1 MNNRRLFLEYLA
13 QTSPFP
19 LQIEIEKAQGCI
31 LYGSNGEEYLDLISG
46 ISVSNV
52 GHCHPKVVKAVQDQA
67 AKYMH
72 LMVYGEIVQGPQVKL
87 AEKIAQ
93 LLPLNLRNI
102 YFVNSGSEAI
112 EGALKLSKRYS
123 GRSEIISFEN
133 AYHGS
138 TTGALSIIG
147 SEKFKNGFRPL
158 APMTRQI
165 RFNNISDLQLIT
177 TATAAVFIEPI
188 QGEAGVILPENN
200 YLQQLRDRCN
210 ECGTLLVFD
219 EVQSGFGR
227 SGKMFAFE
235 HYGVLPDILVC
246 AKGMGGGMPIG
257 AFISS
262 KEIMSC
268 LMESPILGH
277 ITTFGGHPVS
287 CAASLACI
295 EVIEEERLLEDISDK
310 EQLFRKLLKHP
321 KIIAVRGK
329 GLLLAVEFA
338 TREFNFSVNHQC
350 LQLGVFVD
358 WFLFN
363 DHSLRIAPPLTISAS
378 EIQSACEKIL
388 QAIENAKAP
397 AL

>member
-277 ITTFGGHPVS
+277 ITTFG
-287 CAASLACI
+287 
-295 EVIEEERLLEDISDK
+295 
-310 EQLFRKLLKHP
+310 
-321 KIIAVRGK
+321 
-329 GLLLAVEFA
+329 
-338 TREFNFSVNHQC
+338 
-350 LQLGVFVD
+350 
-358 WFLFN
+358 
-363 DHSLRIAPPLTISAS
+363 
-378 EIQSACEKIL
+378 
-388 QAIENAKAP
+388 
-397 AL
+397 

>member
-31 LYGSNGEEYLDLISG
+31 LYGAEGKEYIDLISG

-72 LMVYGEIVQGPQVKL
+72 LMVYGEIIQGPQVKL
-87 AEKIAQ
+87 AEKISA
-93 LLPLNLRNI
+93 LLPPSLNNI

-112 EGALKLSKRYS
+112 EGALKLSKRYTR
-123 GRSEIISFEN
+123 RSEIISFNN

-147 SEKFKNGFRPL
+147 SEKYKNAFRPL
-158 APMTRQI
+158 TPMTTSI
-165 RFNNISDLQLIT
+165 RFNNTDDFKYIT
-177 TATAAVFIEPI
+177 NKTAAVFIEPI
-188 QGEAGVILPENN
+188 QGEAGIILPEKN
-200 YLQQLRDRCN
+200 YLKKLREKCT
-210 ECGTLLVFD
+210 ETGTLLVFD

-227 SGKMFAFE
+227 TGKMFAFE
-235 HYGVLPDILVC
+235 HYDVVPDILIC

-262 KEIMSC
+262 KEIMST

-295 EVIEEERLLEDISDK
+295 EVIEEERLLKDISDK
-310 EQLFRKLLKHP
+310 EALFRKLLVHP
-321 KIIAVRGK
+321 KIKSIRGK
-329 GLLLAVEFA
+329 GLFLAVEFA
-338 TREFNFSVNHQC
+338 SRDINFAVNHQC
-350 LQLGVFVD
+350 LENGVFVD

-363 DHSLRIAPPLTISAS
+363 DKSLRIAPPLTITAA
-378 EIQSACEKIL
+378 EIEAACEKIL
-388 QAIENAKAP
+388 MAIEK
-397 AL
+397 

>member
-19 LQIEIEKAQGCI
+19 LQIEIERAQGCI
-31 LYGSNGEEYLDLISG
+31 LYGPHGEEYIDLISG

-93 LLPLNLRNI
+93 LLPPSLRNI

-138 TTGALSIIG
+138 TSGALSIIG

-158 APMTRQI
+158 APMTKQI
-165 RFNNISDLQLIT
+165 RFNNVSDLELIT
-177 TATAAVFIEPI
+177 TATAAVFVEPI
-188 QGEAGVILPENN
+188 QGEAGVILPESN
-200 YLQQLRDRCN
+200 YLQLLRQRCN

-310 EQLFRKLLKHP
+310 EQLFRKLLQHP

-338 TREFNFSVNHQC
+338 TREFNFSVNHHC

-363 DHSLRIAPPLTISAS
+363 DQSLRIAPPLTITAS
-378 EIQSACEKIL
+378 EIQRACGKII
-388 QAIENAKAP
+388 QAIENAKVP
-397 AL
+397 A

>member
-31 LYGSNGEEYLDLISG
+31 LYGAEGKEYIDLISG

-52 GHCHPKVVKAVQDQA
+52 GHCHPKVVKAVQNQA

-72 LMVYGEIVQGPQVKL
+72 LMVYGEIIQGPQVKL
-87 AEKIAQ
+87 AEKIAH
-93 LLPLNLRNI
+93 LLPPSLRNI

-112 EGALKLSKRYS
+112 EGALKLCKRHTR
-123 GRSEIISFEN
+123 RSEIISFNN

-147 SEKFKNGFRPL
+147 SEKYKNAFRPL
-158 APMTRQI
+158 TPMTSTI
-165 RFNNISDLQLIT
+165 RFNNSEDLQFIT
-177 TATAAVFIEPI
+177 DKTAAVFIEPI
-188 QGEAGVILPENN
+188 QGEAGIILPENN
-200 YLQQLRDRCN
+200 YLKKLRQKCN
-210 ECGTLLVFD
+210 ETGALLVFD

-235 HYGVLPDILVC
+235 HYDVVPDLLIC

-262 KEIMSC
+262 KEIMNS
-268 LMESPILGH
+268 LTENPMLGH

-295 EVIEEERLLEDISDK
+295 EVIEEEKLLQDIADK
-310 EQLFRKLLKHP
+310 EALFRKLLVHP
-321 KIIAVRGK
+321 KIKAIRGK
-329 GLLLAVEFA
+329 GLFLALQFESRELNFA
-338 TREFNFSVNHQC
+338 INYKC
-350 LQLGVFVD
+350 LEKGVFVD

-363 DHSLRIAPPLTISAS
+363 DNSMRIAPPLTITAS
-378 EIQSACEKIL
+378 EITSACSKIL
-388 QAIENAKAP
+388 QAIDELLTA
-397 AL
+397 

>member
-1 MNNRRLFLEYLA
+1 MNNRRLFLEYVA

-19 LQIEIEKAQGCI
+19 LQIEIEKAQGSI
-31 LYGSNGEEYLDLISG
+31 LYTPEGKEYIDLISG

-52 GHCHPKVVKAVQDQA
+52 GHCHPRVVKAVQEQA

-72 LMVYGEIVQGPQVKL
+72 LMVYGEIIQGPQVKL
-87 AEKIAQ
+87 AEKIAS
-93 LLPLNLRNI
+93 LLPSSLHNI

-112 EGALKLSKRYS
+112 EGAMKLCKRYTK
-123 GRSEIISFEN
+123 RTEIISFIN

-147 SEKFKNGFRPL
+147 SEKYKNAFRPL
-158 APMTRQI
+158 MPMTRAI
-165 RFNNISDLQLIT
+165 RFNNEEDLKCIT
-177 TATAAVFIEPI
+177 TKTAAVFIEPI
-188 QGEAGVILPENN
+188 QGEAGIILPENN
-200 YLQQLRDRCN
+200 FLKKLRAKCD
-210 ECGTLLVFD
+210 ETGTLLVFD

-227 SGKMFAFE
+227 TGKMFAFE
-235 HYGVLPDILVC
+235 HYGVVPDLLIC

-268 LMESPILGH
+268 LTESPILGH

-295 EVIEEERLLEDISDK
+295 EVIEEERLLEDISTK
-310 EQLFRKLLKHP
+310 EALFRRLLVHH
-321 KIIAVRGK
+321 KIKSIRGK
-329 GLLLAVEFA
+329 GLFLAVEFES
-338 TREFNFSVNHQC
+338 REVNFDINFKC
-350 LQLGVFVD
+350 LENGVFVD

-363 DHSLRIAPPLTISAS
+363 DKSLRIAPPLTISAA
-378 EIQSACEKIL
+378 EIEMACNIIL
-388 QAIENAKAP
+388 QVLEM
-397 AL
+397 

>member
-1 MNNRRLFLEYLA
+1 MNNRQLFLQYQA

-19 LQIEIEKAQGCI
+19 LQIEIEKAQGSI
-31 LYGSNGEEYLDLISG
+31 LYSPDGKEYIDLISG

-52 GHCHPKVVKAVQDQA
+52 GHCHPRVVEAVKKQA
-67 AKYMH
+67 EKFMH
-72 LMVYGEIVQGPQVKL
+72 LMVYGELVQSPQTKL

-93 LLPLNLRNI
+93 LLPSSLNNI

-112 EGALKLSKRYS
+112 EGALKLSRRYTQ
-123 GRSEIISFEN
+123 RSEIISCKN

-147 SEKFKNGFRPL
+147 SEKYKNAFRPL
-158 APMTRQI
+158 TPMTRTI
-165 RFNNISDLQLIT
+165 TFNNLEDLEQISTQ
-177 TATAAVFIEPI
+177 TAAVFIEPI
-188 QGEAGVILPENN
+188 QGEAGIILPEKN
-200 YLQQLRDRCN
+200 YLNALRKKCD
-210 ECGTLLVFD
+210 ETGTLLVFD

-235 HYGVLPDILVC
+235 HYNVVPDILVC

-262 KEIMSC
+262 KEIMSS

-295 EVIEEERLLEDISDK
+295 EVIEEEKLLEDIAAK
-310 EQLFRKLLKHP
+310 EELFRKYLVHP
-321 KIIAVRGK
+321 KIKSIRGK
-329 GLLLAVEFA
+329 GLFLAVEFESK
-338 TREFNFSVNHQC
+338 EFNFAVNHAC
-350 LQLGVFVD
+350 LELGVFVD

-363 DHSLRIAPPLTISAS
+363 DHSMRIAPPLTISAL
-378 EIQSACEKIL
+378 EIEKACKIIL
-388 QAIENAKAP
+388 QAISNIR
-397 AL
+397 